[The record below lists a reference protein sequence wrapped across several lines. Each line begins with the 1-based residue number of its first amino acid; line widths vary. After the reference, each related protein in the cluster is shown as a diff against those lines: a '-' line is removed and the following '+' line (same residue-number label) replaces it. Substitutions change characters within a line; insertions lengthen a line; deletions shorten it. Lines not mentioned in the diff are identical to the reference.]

1 MIMDNS
7 ILNFNQGELHLEV
20 IVDRL
25 VTEFRVPIK
34 TGAPC
39 INYKEAMRCDDGASC
54 FALS

>member
-39 INYKEAMRCDDGASC
+39 INYKEAMRCGDGASC